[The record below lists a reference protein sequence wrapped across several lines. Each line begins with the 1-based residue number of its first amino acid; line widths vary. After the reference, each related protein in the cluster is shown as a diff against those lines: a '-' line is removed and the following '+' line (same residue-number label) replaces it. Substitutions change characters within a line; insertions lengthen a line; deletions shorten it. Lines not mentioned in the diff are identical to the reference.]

1 MIKTGEY
8 VLVSGDEACAYGAI
22 SAGCRFFAGYPITPA
37 TEIAE
42 TFAQE
47 LPRVGGT
54 FIQMEDELAS
64 ACAIIGASLAGV
76 KSMTA
81 TSGPGFSLMQE
92 AIGYAAMTE
101 TPSVFVNVMRGGPS
115 TGMPTKVSQGDIM
128 QARWGTHGDYPVIA
142 LYPNSVKETYTLIVR
157 AFFLAERFRV
167 PVIFLMDESLGHLRE
182 SIEVPPIPSEWI
194 LQRLA
199 DDLGDEEIYHP
210 YEEVSGFI
218 TPLRMMGK
226 SRFHVSGLVHDET
239 GFPLGTSDV
248 ADKLAKRLEKKIQFH
263 LDEIINY
270 EEFMVEDA
278 EILLIAYGSTSRSAR
293 QAVRMARVDGIK
305 VGLFRPI
312 TIWPFPN
319 ARLKKLISK
328 VDAALVAELNM
339 GQIYKEVSQL
349 NKKGKL
355 LNLINRVDG
364 ELISPDQILQAINE
378 LRIQLDEY

>member
-1 MIKTGEY
+1 MVNTGDY
-8 VLVSGDEACAYGAI
+8 VLLLGDEACALGAI
-22 SAGCRFFAGYPITPA
+22 KAGCRFFAGYPITPA

-42 TFAQE
+42 TCAEE
-47 LPRVGGT
+47 LPKVGGT

-92 AIGYAAMTE
+92 AIGYAGMTE
-101 TPSVFVNVMRGGPS
+101 TPCVFVDVMRGGPS
-115 TGMPTKVSQGDIM
+115 TGMPTKISQGDIM
-128 QARWGTHGDYPVIA
+128 QARWGTHGDHPIIA
-142 LYPNSVKETYTLIVR
+142 LYPNSVKETFTLIVR

-167 PVIFLMDESLGHLRE
+167 PVIFLMDEVLGHTRE
-182 SIEVPPIPSEWI
+182 SFEVPPIPKEWI
-194 LQRLA
+194 LPRLS
-199 DDLGDEEIYHP
+199 DELEDEEIYHP
-210 YEEVSGFI
+210 YEEVGGFI
-218 TPLRMMGK
+218 TPLRVMGK

-248 ADKLAKRLEKKIQFH
+248 AEKLAKRLDKKIQFH
-263 LDEIINY
+263 LDEIISY

-278 EILLIAYGSTSRSAR
+278 EILLIAYGSPSRSAK
-293 QAVRMARVDGIK
+293 QAVKMARMDGIK

-328 VDAALVAELNM
+328 VDAVLVAELNL

-355 LNLINRVDG
+355 LNLISRVDG
-364 ELISPDQILQAINE
+364 ELVSPDQILQAINE
-378 LRIQLDEY
+378 LRIQLDE

>member
-128 QARWGTHGDYPVIA
+128 QARWGTHGDHPVIA

-328 VDAALVAELNM
+328 VDAVLVAELNM